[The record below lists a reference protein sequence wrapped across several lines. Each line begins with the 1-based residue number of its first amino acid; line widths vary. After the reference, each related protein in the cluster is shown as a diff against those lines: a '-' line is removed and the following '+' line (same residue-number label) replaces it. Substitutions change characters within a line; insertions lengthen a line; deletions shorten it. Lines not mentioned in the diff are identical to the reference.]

1 MKFEENFS
9 KYPKI
14 KKEEAEEKRK
24 LMKKFDEHE
33 TYLKDKAKVRNE
45 LESTLYAIK
54 DSYEQ
59 EVMKKFSKEQEL
71 EKLKELVS
79 KEIDWMDEN
88 AWTATKEDFES
99 HFKLLYAVYEP
110 IYNRTT
116 EYQDREK
123 SYNATMGLL
132 SNVYLK
138 TEDLNKTH
146 EWLGEKIQDQLAKI
160 NKTVA

>member
-1 MKFEENFS
+1 M
-9 KYPKI
+9 
-14 KKEEAEEKRK
+14 R
-24 LMKKFDEHE
+24 
-33 TYLKDKAKVRNE
+33 
-45 LESTLYAIK
+45 
-54 DSYEQ
+54 
-59 EVMKKFSKEQEL
+59 
-71 EKLKELVS
+71 
-79 KEIDWMDEN
+79 
-88 AWTATKEDFES
+88 
-99 HFKLLYAVYEP
+99 KLLYAVYEP